1 MKLKSNIN
9 QYLLSEPSA
18 PCCNMAASHRLP
30 FVLSSAARFGANSM
44 PCDYRNH
51 KLTMLMSDSLGGSAK
66 TLMFVNVSPTDHNI
80 DESSNS
86 LTYAT
91 RVRTIKNDISKNEA
105 SKDVMRLK
113 RQVHCHVTV
122 ACVVPTIAL
131 FTSPS
136 LLAAILH
143 VLLQQTICYKAV
155 SAMLACC

>member
-1 MKLKSNIN
+1 
-9 QYLLSEPSA
+9 
-18 PCCNMAASHRLP
+18 
-30 FVLSSAARFGANSM
+30 
-44 PCDYRNH
+44 
-51 KLTMLMSDSLGGSAK
+51 MSDSLGGSAK

-113 RQVHCHVTV
+113 RQVHSRVTV
-122 ACVVPTIAL
+122 AWVLPMTAM

-136 LLAAILH
+136 PLAAIWH
-143 VLLQQTICYKAV
+143 VLLYQTICYKAV
-155 SAMLACC
+155 SAVLACC

>member
-1 MKLKSNIN
+1 MES
-9 QYLLSEPSA
+9 LSRDRPFASLHHSGCA
-18 PCCNMAASHRLP
+18 DTVYACC
-30 FVLSSAARFGANSM
+30 
-44 PCDYRNH
+44 RNH

-113 RQVHCHVTV
+113 RQVRGNNDPLLTF
-122 ACVVPTIAL
+122 VVHMYWLRVCQSKPETFARL
-131 FTSPS
+131 HLHTCSSAPHLCSLCWSFLAPCMCTS
-136 LLAAILH
+136 
-143 VLLQQTICYKAV
+143 
-155 SAMLACC
+155 

>member
-1 MKLKSNIN
+1 
-9 QYLLSEPSA
+9 
-18 PCCNMAASHRLP
+18 
-30 FVLSSAARFGANSM
+30 
-44 PCDYRNH
+44 
-51 KLTMLMSDSLGGSAK
+51 LMSDSLGGSAK

-155 SAMLACC
+155 SAMLACCWADNTQLVSQTSFGDHAGQPFIQALHLGFLS